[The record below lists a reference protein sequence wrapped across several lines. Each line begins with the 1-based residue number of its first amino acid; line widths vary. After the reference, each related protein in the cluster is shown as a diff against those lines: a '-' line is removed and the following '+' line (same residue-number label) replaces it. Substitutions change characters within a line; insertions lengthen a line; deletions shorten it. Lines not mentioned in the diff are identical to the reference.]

1 MKELKWK
8 LRTFDNVDYNNINP
22 GILLREML
30 KFRGIEEPEEWLRV
44 SQENENNPS
53 LLKNIDKAANLLQ
66 DILIGLENEPR
77 KKIYFSFDFPSFP
90 VSSNV

>member
-44 SQENENNPS
+44 SQENENNPG
-53 LLKNIDKAANLLQ
+53 LLKNIDKAAELLHTAIVEHKRIFIQ
-66 DILIGLENEPR
+66 VD
-77 KKIYFSFDFPSFP
+77 
-90 VSSNV
+90 

>member
-30 KFRGIEEPEEWLRV
+30 KFRGIEEPEEWLQV

-53 LLKNIDKAANLLQ
+53 LLKNIDKAAELLHTAIVEHKRIFIQ
-66 DILIGLENEPR
+66 VD
-77 KKIYFSFDFPSFP
+77 
-90 VSSNV
+90 